1 MKNLLVLFTLVFSV
15 ECFASTVARVL
26 EIDGKAFSFMNGK
39 NPSTLKYGDQIED
52 LSDIMVEDSS
62 HLSLVN
68 TEGDVL
74 HITGGTLL
82 KVYKKNI
89 ELKNGQVWTVARGRG
104 SVTTTNAVAEY
115 IDGQFVTSFDNISGK
130 TQVMVIT
137 GDIKLANSLEPR
149 LMTTVSAGQFSIVD
163 PEYEKNLPRTPTQ
176 VGKQSFQSLRAKF
189 ANFET
194 LDNPDLNKVV
204 PGAEP
209 TQATAGRSLASVV
222 EGFTKTPTQTI
233 EKRGKIIR
241 IYTTTDRKPAS
252 AHKYY
257 MGLQK
262 KKTVRGFQSGESAS
276 IRYFGKKH
284 QPKLSIKTNTV
295 PKVEQAPVRTEKNT
309 QRLPASVPSGADQLV
324 RELKKSSFEKS
335 LEQKTP
341 EIKRHSNE
349 VNQLIDSLKTYKK
362 DYQKNY

>member
-1 MKNLLVLFTLVFSV
+1 MKNLLVLMLLVFCV
-15 ECFASTVARVL
+15 ETYASTVARVL
-26 EIDGKAFSFMNGK
+26 EIDGKAFSFINGK
-39 NPSTLKYGDQIED
+39 NPKVLKYGDQIED

-82 KVYKKNI
+82 KVFKRNF
-89 ELKNGQVWTVARGRG
+89 ELKNGQVWTVARRSG
-104 SVTTTNAVAEY
+104 SITTTNSVVEY
-115 IDGQFVTSFDNISGK
+115 REGQFVTSFDNISGK

-137 GDIKLANSLEPR
+137 GDVKLANSLEPR

-163 PEYEKNLPRTPTQ
+163 PEYEKNLPRTPTR
-176 VGKQSFQSLRAKF
+176 VGKQSFQTLRAKF

-194 LDNPDLNKVV
+194 LDNPDLNKVI

-209 TQATAGRSLASVV
+209 TQAVAGRSLASVV
-222 EGFTKTPTQTI
+222 EGFTKKPTAPST
-233 EKRGKIIR
+233 KRGKVIR

-252 AHKYY
+252 AHTYY
-257 MGLQK
+257 MGLKK
-262 KKTVRGFQSGESAS
+262 KKTSSSYRTQETAK
-276 IRYFGKKH
+276 IRYFGK
-284 QPKLSIKTNTV
+284 QYRQKLTIKTNAL
-295 PKVEQAPVRTEKNT
+295 PQAPKRI
-309 QRLPASVPSGADQLV
+309 PASVPQTNDASDLV
-324 RELKKSSFEKS
+324 RDLKKSSFEKS
-335 LEQKTP
+335 LENKTP

>member
-1 MKNLLVLFTLVFSV
+1 MKKLLVLVSLVFCV
-15 ECFASTVARVL
+15 ESFASTVARVL

-39 NPSTLKYGDQIED
+39 NPSVLKYGDQIED

-62 HLSLVN
+62 HLSIVN

-82 KVYKKNI
+82 KVFKRNI
-89 ELKNGQVWTVARGRG
+89 ELKNGKVWTVAKSRG

-115 IDGQFVTSFDNISGK
+115 RDGQFVTSFDNISGK
-130 TQVMVIT
+130 TQVLVIT
-137 GDIKLANSLEPR
+137 GDVKLANSLEPR

-163 PEYEKNLPRTPTQ
+163 PEYEKNLPRTPTK
-176 VGKQSFQSLRAKF
+176 VGKQSFQNLRAKF

-194 LDNPDLNKVV
+194 LDNPTLNKVM

-209 TQATAGRSLASVV
+209 TRGAAGRSLASVV

-233 EKRGKIIR
+233 ERRGKIIR
-241 IYTTTDRKPAS
+241 IYTTTNRKPAS

-257 MGLQK
+257 MGLNK
-262 KKTVRGFQSGESAS
+262 KPKTKVYQSVETAPV
-276 IRYFGKKH
+276 RYFGEKYT
-284 QPKLSIKTNTV
+284 PKLSIKTNMV
-295 PKVEQAPVRTEKNT
+295 PKAEPSVEAPERM
-309 QRLPASVPSGADQLV
+309 PASVPTAKPGAQQLMQD
-324 RELKKSSFEKS
+324 LKKSGFEKS
-335 LEQKTP
+335 LEQKSP

-349 VNQLIDSLKTYKK
+349 VNQLIDNLKSYKK